1 MPAIETIELTKTYQG
16 HGGCREISLA
26 VPHGCIFGLLGP
38 NGAGKSTLV
47 KMLVGLLQPTS
58 GEARLLGR
66 PLEDVSVRKRIGF
79 LPEGFRYHDW
89 LSGEDL
95 LRFHASLYGLSSRE
109 ASERIPV
116 VLEMVG
122 LGEQGRKR
130 VGAYSKGM
138 QQRIGLACALL
149 SDPELV
155 FLDEPTS
162 ALDPIGRKE
171 VRDLLVQL
179 RARGK
184 TVFLNSHLLSE
195 LETVCDRIAIIKQGR
210 LLFQG
215 DWRELAGPLRQ
226 ARVVVSMGIGVG
238 VDTAVTLGAPAALTQ
253 ELTLSGITLTK
264 ATPLPAE
271 ADKPPR
277 AEWLLTWSENPPD
290 IPRLV
295 ETLVRFGIPVHEVA
309 PLAGSLEE
317 LFLETIANG

>member
-1 MPAIETIELTKTYQG
+1 MPAIETIGLTKTYQG
-16 HGGCREISLA
+16 RGGCRDISLA
-26 VPHGCIFGLLGP
+26 VPRGSIFGLLGP

-47 KMLVGLLQPTS
+47 KMLVGLLKPTA
-58 GEARLLGR
+58 GEAYLLGR
-66 PLEDVSVRKRIGF
+66 PVEEVAVRKRIGF
-79 LPEGFRYHDW
+79 LPEAFRYHDW
-89 LSGEDL
+89 LSGEEL
-95 LRFHASLYGLSSRE
+95 LRFHASLYGLSAQETSARL
-109 ASERIPV
+109 PV

-130 VGAYSKGM
+130 VGEYSKGM

-149 SDPELV
+149 PDPELI

-179 RARGK
+179 RAQGK

-226 ARVVVSMGIGVG
+226 ARVVVNADCCRTPFDLARI
-238 VDTAVTLGAPAALTQ
+238 PA
-253 ELTLSGITLTK
+253 LSGVSLTRE
-264 ATPLPAE
+264 TPLSAGL
-271 ADKPPR
+271 DKTPR
-277 AEWLLTWSENPPD
+277 TEWVFTWEEGTPD

-295 ETLVRFGIPVHEVA
+295 EALVHSGIPIHEVA

-317 LFLETIANG
+317 LFLETIADG